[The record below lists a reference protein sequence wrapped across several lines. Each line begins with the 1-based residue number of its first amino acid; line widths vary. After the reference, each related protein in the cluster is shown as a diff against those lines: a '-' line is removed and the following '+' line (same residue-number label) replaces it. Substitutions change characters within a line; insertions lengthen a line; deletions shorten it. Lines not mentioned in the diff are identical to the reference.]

1 MKAMNSPMSR
11 HENRWAGKSA
21 SGAVDV
27 APEKARGKRP
37 IVWRKSS
44 YCQSGECVEVSA
56 LDGMVMVRDSKAPQ
70 AGTLSFNA
78 DEFRSFVRG
87 VVAGEFNDLADS

>member
-1 MKAMNSPMSR
+1 VVFVEGLTGDLYLDDPDKVEVYNLTFRAL
-11 HENRWAGKSA
+11 
-21 SGAVDV
+21 
-27 APEKARGKRP
+27 
-37 IVWRKSS
+37 
-44 YCQSGECVEVSA
+44 GECVEVSA

>member
-1 MKAMNSPMSR
+1 M
-11 HENRWAGKSA
+11 
-21 SGAVDV
+21 
-27 APEKARGKRP
+27 
-37 IVWRKSS
+37 
-44 YCQSGECVEVSA
+44 SA
-56 LDGMVMVRDSKAPQ
+56 LDGTVMVRDSKAPQ